1 MTSPPDRQ
9 QKRQTLRRHGTL
21 NSQPD
26 SVTHPLFQNSDF
38 FDPGD
43 LLQVKYE
50 MLRQVHVDQQ
60 SISEAARAF
69 GFSRPSFYQA
79 QAAFQEDS
87 VFGLLPHKRG
97 PQGGHKLTSEVMDFV
112 LQQRSEDPALTPE
125 QLAQAIQKRFR
136 VQVHPR
142 SIQRRLLAEK
152 KGGETH
158 FSGRALRCVAFFLR
172 GPPHASV
179 SRWSWSWAR
188 DFPASRDARVDL
200 LLVHARHGGD
210 RAGLSKCQ
218 SRMCA
223 GGGAI

>member
-1 MTSPPDRQ
+1 MTAPPDRQ

-21 NSQPD
+21 HPQPG

-38 FDPGD
+38 FDPDD

-60 SISEAARAF
+60 SIRQAAHDF

-79 QAAFQEDS
+79 QAAFQQDG
-87 VFGLLPHKRG
+87 VCGLLPHQRG

-112 LQQRSEDPALTPE
+112 LQQRSGDPALTPD
-125 QLAQAIQKRFR
+125 QLAQALQKRFR

-152 KGGETH
+152 K
-158 FSGRALRCVAFFLR
+158 RRR
-172 GPPHASV
+172 
-179 SRWSWSWAR
+179 
-188 DFPASRDARVDL
+188 
-200 LLVHARHGGD
+200 
-210 RAGLSKCQ
+210 
-218 SRMCA
+218 
-223 GGGAI
+223 

>member
-21 NSQPD
+21 NPQPE
-26 SVTHPLFQNSDF
+26 SVAHPLFQNSDF
-38 FDPGD
+38 FDPDD

-50 MLRQVHVDQQ
+50 MLRQVHVDRE

-79 QAAFQEDS
+79 QSAFQQDG

-97 PQGGHKLTSEVMDFV
+97 PQSGHKLTSEVMDFV
-112 LQQRSEDPALTPE
+112 LQQRSEDPALTPD

-136 VQVHPR
+136 IQVHPR

-152 KGGETH
+152 K
-158 FSGRALRCVAFFLR
+158 RR
-172 GPPHASV
+172 
-179 SRWSWSWAR
+179 
-188 DFPASRDARVDL
+188 
-200 LLVHARHGGD
+200 
-210 RAGLSKCQ
+210 
-218 SRMCA
+218 
-223 GGGAI
+223 

>member
-1 MTSPPDRQ
+1 MTSPPERQ

-21 NSQPD
+21 NPQSE

-38 FDPGD
+38 FDPDD

-50 MLRQVHVDQQ
+50 MLRQVHVDRE
-60 SISEAARAF
+60 SISEAAHAF

-79 QAAFQEDS
+79 QAAFQEDG

-112 LQQRSEDPALTPE
+112 IQQRSEDPALTPE

-152 KGGETH
+152 K
-158 FSGRALRCVAFFLR
+158 RR
-172 GPPHASV
+172 
-179 SRWSWSWAR
+179 
-188 DFPASRDARVDL
+188 
-200 LLVHARHGGD
+200 
-210 RAGLSKCQ
+210 
-218 SRMCA
+218 
-223 GGGAI
+223 

>member
-1 MTSPPDRQ
+1 MTSPLDRQ

-21 NSQPD
+21 NPQPE
-26 SVTHPLFQNSDF
+26 SVTHLLFQNSDF
-38 FDPGD
+38 FDPDD

-60 SISEAARAF
+60 SISDAAHDF

-79 QAAFQEDS
+79 QATFQQDG

-112 LQQRSEDPALTPE
+112 LQQRSQDPTLTPE
-125 QLAQAIQKRFR
+125 QLAEAIQKRFR

-152 KGGETH
+152 K
-158 FSGRALRCVAFFLR
+158 RR
-172 GPPHASV
+172 
-179 SRWSWSWAR
+179 
-188 DFPASRDARVDL
+188 
-200 LLVHARHGGD
+200 
-210 RAGLSKCQ
+210 
-218 SRMCA
+218 
-223 GGGAI
+223 

>member
-21 NSQPD
+21 NPQAE

-38 FDPGD
+38 FDPDD

-60 SISEAARAF
+60 SISEAARTF

-79 QAAFQEDS
+79 QAGFQEDGE
-87 VFGLLPHKRG
+87 FGLLPHKRG

-112 LQQRSEDPALTPE
+112 VQQQSEHAALTPE

-136 VQVHPR
+136 VQIHPR

-152 KGGETH
+152 K
-158 FSGRALRCVAFFLR
+158 RR
-172 GPPHASV
+172 
-179 SRWSWSWAR
+179 
-188 DFPASRDARVDL
+188 
-200 LLVHARHGGD
+200 
-210 RAGLSKCQ
+210 
-218 SRMCA
+218 
-223 GGGAI
+223 